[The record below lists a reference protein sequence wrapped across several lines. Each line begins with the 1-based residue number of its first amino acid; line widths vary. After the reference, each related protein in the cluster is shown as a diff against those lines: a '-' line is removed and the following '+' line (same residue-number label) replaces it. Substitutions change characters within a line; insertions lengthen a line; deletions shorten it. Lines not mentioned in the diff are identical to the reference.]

1 MASGTDNIEIACAY
15 RTAADS
21 LIAPALKSGEAWRF
35 IYPVLFLYRH
45 ALELHLKAI
54 LQPSK
59 RTHELRPLIRKF
71 ENLVKT
77 RFGEN
82 LPTEIKED
90 LEGFSEIDPDSQ
102 AFRYSDRYSETRHG
116 RFLPGEYWVSLRNLG
131 KTMDALCEA
140 LERVHQRLGR

>member
-1 MASGTDNIEIACAY
+1 MRIFEEPPEELDESWTHGVLVGGMASATDSIEIACAY

-35 IYPVLFLYRH
+35 TYPILFLYRH

-59 RTHELRPLIRKF
+59 RTHELRPLIREF
-71 ENLVKT
+71 EKLVKT

-82 LPTEIKED
+82 LPT
-90 LEGFSEIDPDSQ
+90 
-102 AFRYSDRYSETRHG
+102 
-116 RFLPGEYWVSLRNLG
+116 
-131 KTMDALCEA
+131 
-140 LERVHQRLGR
+140 